1 MKWGLVALSALAS
14 VVFQSA
20 AKASELYGMGYTTRT
35 LYRLSQTNGTA
46 TAIGGNY
53 PAMTM
58 RDLASDTRPESFRMW
73 ATGFGKQLFRIN
85 PITGAAT
92 LVGTYGLTGSEEI
105 RTLAY
110 DMVSGKLF
118 GTSDPSN
125 VLYEID
131 PSSGAL
137 TLVGTVGIAS
147 LGGMGAD
154 LLGNLYAVKEDTGG
168 IYLIDKVTGT
178 PTLLSTTSVTYI
190 SDLAVRPEDGTWF
203 AITHQGPVDT
213 YRSLYTL
220 DIVTGNATRLGYT
233 TMNETLMAG
242 LAFGAFVPE
251 PGTGML
257 VLGGMILLARR
268 RR

>member
-1 MKWGLVALSALAS
+1 MKWGLVALGALAS
-14 VVFQSA
+14 FVFQPA
-20 AKASELYGMGYTTRT
+20 AKGSELYGMGYATRT

-73 ATGFGKQLFRIN
+73 ATGFNKQLFRIN

-125 VLYEID
+125 VLYEIN
-131 PSSGAL
+131 PNTAAL

-154 LLGNLYAVKEDTGG
+154 SLGNLYGVKEDTGG

-178 PTLLSTTSVTYI
+178 PTLVSTVPVTSM
-190 SDLAVRPEDGTWF
+190 SDLAFRPEDGTLF
-203 AITHQGPVDT
+203 GITHTVPPET
-213 YRSLYTL
+213 YRSLYIIEL
-220 DIVTGNATRLGYT
+220 ATGTATRLGYT
-233 TMNETLMAG
+233 TLNEQSMAG

-251 PGTGML
+251 PGAGIL
-257 VLGGMILLARR
+257 LLAGMILLQRTR
-268 RR
+268 Q